1 MGKIENLILSSG
13 ERYPVLLNDDGL
25 PHFWVTLFMTTQI
38 RPGTSKQTTM
48 TAYISDIRHF
58 MLWEKTLKR
67 DVFKDFHNLEFLD
80 ENDAL
85 LLRDHCLQKAS
96 AVKNWQLHL
105 KTKRKQGFRKDFPS
119 VPRGLD
125 RVSGNL
131 ARNRFVRIV
140 KYLAFT
146 ARAILRNRPNAE
158 RINRKIEEMEKTLLA
173 HKPKAGKARSSAIAE
188 NKAPDLKVF
197 EEFRDA
203 VQFDSS
209 LNLFKNKV
217 AKKRNA
223 LAFNIMY
230 YTGIRAGE
238 LLALKVG
245 DIDYQQKVIKV
256 VRRHDDPED
265 PRPRQPT
272 AKTNPRDIPVTDEL
286 LHAIRDYVLNERAK
300 TPRANKHPYL
310 FVTHQNG
317 QHVGKPLSNS
327 GFEKFVS
334 HAVERVAQGVDSFE
348 REELIK
354 EITRHGFRHNFNYML
369 SLKFDRQNELAK
381 TDPSIKSIPE
391 RTQNQIR
398 MYLNGWSSEDTA
410 EQYNGRHIAEQA
422 RAALLADIQDMSK
435 KLKHSRSEK

>member
-1 MGKIENLILSSG
+1 MHKVEHLIFSSG
-13 ERYPVLLNDDGL
+13 ERYPMLVNDAGL
-25 PHFWVTLFMTTQI
+25 PHFWVTLFMTTHV
-38 RPGTSKQTTM
+38 RPGSSKQNTM
-48 TAYISDIRHF
+48 SAYISDIRHF
-58 MLWEKTLKR
+58 MLWEETLKR
-67 DVFKDFHNLEFLD
+67 DVFKEFHNLEFLD
-80 ENDAL
+80 ESDAL
-85 LLRDHCLQKAS
+85 LLRDHCLLKTS
-96 AVKNWQLHL
+96 SVRNWQRHL
-105 KTKRKQGFRKDFPS
+105 KLQRVQGIGKGFPS
-119 VPRGLD
+119 VPRALE
-125 RVSGNL
+125 RVSGNQ

-158 RINRKIEEMEKTLLA
+158 QINKKIDEMEKTLLA
-173 HKPKAGKARSSAIAE
+173 NKPKAGKARSSAIAE

-197 EEFRDA
+197 EDFHDA
-203 VQFDSS
+203 VQFDSPC
-209 LNLFKNKV
+209 NPYKNQV

-223 LAFNIMY
+223 LAFNILY
-230 YTGIRAGE
+230 ATGIRAGE
-238 LLALKVG
+238 LLGLKVS

-286 LHAIRDYVLNERAK
+286 LHSIRDYVLNERAA
-300 TPRANKHPYL
+300 TPGANRHPYL

-317 QHVGKPLSNS
+317 RYVGRPLSNS
-327 GFEKFVS
+327 GFEKFVV
-334 HAVERVAQGVDSFE
+334 HAVEKVAYVADSYE
-348 REELIK
+348 REALIE

-369 SLKFDRQNELAK
+369 SLKFDKQNELAE
-381 TDPSIKSIPE
+381 TDSSVQALPE

-422 RAALLADIQDMSK
+422 REVILADMQEMSK
-435 KLKHSRSEK
+435 QIRPSRRKK